1 MFQNKCIAGE
11 EVMPTTIKKRPYGF
25 NRLLTSLSA
34 QGVYRS
40 ADWERSLSDQTAKF
54 YQQHSIQQKQENAD
68 FIPTRQM
75 VRDLLTGTASSGGD
89 LVATTVQKVADS
101 VRPVTVLEKA
111 GVERIETGGENLTIP
126 RFAKADAGWTAE
138 NVDYTA
144 LTTTSTS
151 VDATPKLASARLSF
165 SRRLKVLVPEVES
178 AVLSEVGRAV
188 AALIEK
194 GAIQGTGSSNQ
205 PLGLLNLPGALSK
218 TFAAATPT
226 SSELVD
232 MLELVADADVDP
244 YKLVWVLHPSMAANL
259 RRSEI
264 SAGSGELV
272 LNFIGD
278 TFRLHGVPVLMTT
291 NIPEGKVLLFDPSYS
306 RLVYFGAPQ
315 VVVDPY
321 KAATTGATT
330 VSVLNAMDLACSHP
344 SSICIGSA

>member
-1 MFQNKCIAGE
+1 
-11 EVMPTTIKKRPYGF
+11 MPTTIKKRPYGF
-25 NRLLTSLSA
+25 NRLLTSLSS
-34 QGVYRS
+34 QGLDRS

-54 YQQHSIQQKQENAD
+54 YQQHSIRQKQENAA

-75 VRDLLTGTASSGGD
+75 VRDLLTGTANSGGD
-89 LVATTVQKVADS
+89 LVADSVLSVAES
-101 VRPVTVLEKA
+101 VRPVTVLERA
-111 GVERIETGGENLTIP
+111 GVQRIESSGENLTIP
-126 RFAKADAGWTAE
+126 RFAEADAGWITE
-138 NVDYTA
+138 NADYTA
-144 LTTTSTS
+144 LTTTTTS

-165 SRRLKVLVPEVES
+165 SRRLKVLAPEVES

-205 PLGLLNLPGALSK
+205 PLGLLNLPDALSK

-232 MLELVADADVDP
+232 MLELAADADVDP
-244 YKLVWVLHPSMAANL
+244 YKLVWVMHPSMAANL

-278 TFRLHGVPVLMTT
+278 TFRIHGVPVLMTT

-315 VVVDPY
+315 IVVDPFR
-321 KAATTGATT
+321 GA
-330 VSVLNAMDLACSHP
+330 VSGVTHVQVLNAMDYVCTNQ
-344 SSICIGSA
+344 SSVVVGSA

>member
-1 MFQNKCIAGE
+1 
-11 EVMPTTIKKRPYGF
+11 MPTTIKKRPYGF
-25 NRLLTSLSA
+25 NRLLASLSS
-34 QGVYRS
+34 QGSDRS

-54 YQQHSIQQKQENAD
+54 YQQHSIQQKQENAA

-89 LVATTVQKVADS
+89 LVASSVLSVAES
-101 VRPVTVLEKA
+101 ARPVTVLERA
-111 GVERIETGGENLTIP
+111 GVQRIESSGENLTIP
-126 RFAKADAGWTAE
+126 RFAEADAGWITE
-138 NVDYTA
+138 NADYTA
-144 LTTTSTS
+144 LTTTTTS

-165 SRRLKVLVPEVES
+165 SRRLKVLAPEVES

-205 PLGLLNLPGALSK
+205 PLGLLNLPYALSK

-232 MLELVADADVDP
+232 MLELAADADVDP
-244 YKLVWVLHPSMAANL
+244 YKLVWLLHPSMAANL

-291 NIPEGKVLLFDPSYS
+291 NVPEGKVLLFDPSYS

-315 VVVDPY
+315 IVVDPFR
-321 KAATTGATT
+321 GA
-330 VSVLNAMDLACSHP
+330 VSGVTHVQVLNAMDYVCTNQ
-344 SSICIGSA
+344 SSVVVGSA

>member
-1 MFQNKCIAGE
+1 
-11 EVMPTTIKKRPYGF
+11 MPTTIKKRPYGF
-25 NRLLTSLSA
+25 NRLLTSLSS
-34 QGVYRS
+34 QGSDRS

-54 YQQHSIQQKQENAD
+54 YQQHSIQQKQENAA

-89 LVATTVQKVADS
+89 LVADSVLSVAES
-101 VRPVTVLEKA
+101 VRPVTVLERA
-111 GVERIETGGENLTIP
+111 GVQRIESSGENLTIP
-126 RFAKADAGWTAE
+126 RFAEADAGWITE
-138 NVDYTA
+138 NADYTA
-144 LTTTSTS
+144 LTTTTTS

-165 SRRLKVLVPEVES
+165 SRRLKVLAPEVES

-205 PLGLLNLPGALSK
+205 PLGLLNLPDALSQ

-232 MLELVADADVDP
+232 MLELAADADVDP

-272 LNFIGD
+272 LSFIGD

-291 NIPEGKVLLFDPSYS
+291 NVPEGKVLLFDPSYS

-315 VVVDPY
+315 IVVDPFR
-321 KAATTGATT
+321 GA
-330 VSVLNAMDLACSHP
+330 VSGVTHVQVLNAIDYVCTNQ
-344 SSICIGSA
+344 SSVVVGSA